1 MLRRKG
7 SPNQEKTLET
17 EVEMTNQGSAREI
30 GTREK
35 KWNARKRRKERKDQ
49 H

>member
-7 SPNQEKTLET
+7 SPNQERTLET
-17 EVEMTNQGSAREI
+17 EEEMTNQGNAREI

-35 KWNARKRRKERKDQ
+35 KWNARKRRKEKDQ
-49 H
+49 Q